1 MLIWESILYYF
12 QDENIIELDRKERQ
26 TLVLTT
32 CWQRTAVDLGSGDE
46 SEAAETGAGTGLCS
60 GDDLLSKVLAYAQKK
75 RSRLEKLT
83 QDRNWNPRSIE
94 VDTGGAGKEAFI
106 PNSFCIS

>member
-32 CWQRTAVDLGSGDE
+32 CWKRTVVDLGSGDE
-46 SEAAETGAGTGLCS
+46 SEAAETGAGTGLGS

-83 QDRNWNPRSIE
+83 QDRNWNPRRIE